1 MRYLLKF
8 IPAILV
14 MGFAYLS
21 TELSRKYVLLWTITE
36 DSDDLVAY
44 ATWQTLSYVF
54 IVVSVILLIWAW
66 ISTRNDD

>member
-1 MRYLLKF
+1 
-8 IPAILV
+8 

-66 ISTRNDD
+66 ISARNDD